1 MDKAT
6 AIALGAAA
14 LGIVVF
20 AGCLALAVS
29 VRRKKAA
36 QAKAGLPPLP

>member
-1 MDKAT
+1 MSQAT
-6 AIALGAAA
+6 FLALGAAA

-20 AGCLALAVS
+20 AGCVALAVS

-36 QAKAGLPPLP
+36 QAAVSKG

>member
-1 MDKAT
+1 MDQAT
-6 AIALGAAA
+6 FIALGAAA
-14 LGIVVF
+14 LGLVVF

-36 QAKAGLPPLP
+36 QDRGGGAQ